1 MDLAAD
7 RVKRGIFSDKP
18 ACFLD
23 LFEREE
29 FMKKWLRIFAALL
42 MFLAC
47 AGMGMTAEAAETKD
61 TVVVL
66 GADLSAEQRAEV
78 LKLMGLTEEE
88 LESCTVLTITNE
100 TEHEYLDAYLDASII
115 GSKSL
120 SSVKIVKAAEG
131 SGVKVTT
138 QNINYCTTGMYR
150 NALLTAGMKD
160 TDVLVVGPTPISGT
174 AGLIGALKAYE
185 VMAGETVSD
194 TALDTALDEL
204 ITTGELAES
213 IQGASGSDEAEALI
227 AWLKGKVA
235 SGELDIGDE
244 ESIRA
249 AIAEGESAFGISL
262 SEEDKQ
268 RVIALLKKLD
278 SLGLNA
284 DYLLEQAQALYEKYG
299 LSIVEN
305 ANEAINEAV
314 ESALT
319 SAVKGFFENL
329 TTSISEFFK
338 SLLS

>member
-1 MDLAAD
+1 
-7 RVKRGIFSDKP
+7 
-18 ACFLD
+18 
-23 LFEREE
+23 
-29 FMKKWLRIFAALL
+29 MKKWFGVLAAFLIVLL
-42 MFLAC
+42 C
-47 AGMGMTAEAAETKD
+47 GIMGTTAEAAETKD

-78 LKLMGLTEEE
+78 LRLMGLTEEE
-88 LESCTVLTITNE
+88 LADCTVLAITNE
-100 TEHEYLDAYLDASII
+100 MEHAYLDAYMDASII

-120 SSVKIVKAAEG
+120 SSVKITKAAEG

-138 QNINYCTTGMYR
+138 QNINYCSTGMYR

-194 TALDTALDEL
+194 TVLDTALDEL
-204 ITTGELAES
+204 IATGELAES

-235 SGELDIGDE
+235 SGELDIGSE

-249 AIAEGESAFGISL
+249 AIAEGEKAFGITL
-262 SEEDKQ
+262 TEEDKQ
-268 RVIALLKKLD
+268 RIIALLKKLD

-314 ESALT
+314 ENALT

-329 TTSISEFFK
+329 TTSISDFFK
-338 SLLS
+338 NLFS

>member
-1 MDLAAD
+1 
-7 RVKRGIFSDKP
+7 
-18 ACFLD
+18 
-23 LFEREE
+23 
-29 FMKKWLRIFAALL
+29 MKKWKRTLLRILL
-42 MFLAC
+42 
-47 AGMGMTAEAAETKD
+47 AGMLSASIAGSLGMTGLTAKAAETKD

-78 LKLMGLTEEE
+78 LSLMGLSEEE
-88 LESCTVLTITNE
+88 LQNCTVLSITNE
-100 TEHEYLDAYLDASII
+100 MEHAYLDAYLDASVI

-120 SSVKIVKAAEG
+120 SSVKITRAAEG

-160 TDVLVVGPTPISGT
+160 TDVLVVGPVPISGT

-194 TALDTALDEL
+194 TTLDTALNEL
-204 ITTGELAES
+204 ITTGELAAS
-213 IQGASGSDEAEALI
+213 IQGESGGDEAEALI

-249 AIAEGESAFGISL
+249 AIAEGEKAFNISL
-262 SEEDKQ
+262 TEEDKQ
-268 RVIALLKKLD
+268 RIIELLKKLN

-284 DYLLEQAQALYEKYG
+284 DYLLEQAQYLYEKYG

-314 ESALT
+314 EGALT
-319 SAVKGFFENL
+319 SAFKGFFENL
-329 TTSISEFFK
+329 ANSISEFFK
-338 SLLS
+338 NLFS

>member
-1 MDLAAD
+1 
-7 RVKRGIFSDKP
+7 
-18 ACFLD
+18 
-23 LFEREE
+23 
-29 FMKKWLRIFAALL
+29 MKKWFGVFAAFL
-42 MFLAC
+42 MFLIC
-47 AGMGMTAEAAETKD
+47 SIMGMTAEATETKD

-78 LKLMGLTEEE
+78 LRLMGLTEEE
-88 LESCTVLTITNE
+88 LADCTVLSITNE
-100 TEHEYLDAYLDASII
+100 MEHAYLDAYMDASII

-120 SSVKIVKAAEG
+120 SSVKITKAAEG

-194 TALDTALDEL
+194 TVLDTALDEL

-235 SGELDIGDE
+235 GGELDIGDE

-249 AIAEGESAFGISL
+249 TIAEGEKAFGITL
-262 SEEDKQ
+262 TEEDKQ
-268 RVIALLKKLD
+268 QIIALLKKLD

-329 TTSISEFFK
+329 TTSISDFFK
-338 SLLS
+338 NLFS

>member
-1 MDLAAD
+1 
-7 RVKRGIFSDKP
+7 
-18 ACFLD
+18 
-23 LFEREE
+23 
-29 FMKKWLRIFAALL
+29 MKKWFGTFTAFLILL
-42 MFLAC
+42 LC
-47 AGMGMTAEAAETKD
+47 GTMGMTAKAAEAKD

-66 GADLSAEQRAEV
+66 GADLSAEQRAGV
-78 LKLMGLTEEE
+78 LQLMGLTEAE
-88 LESCTVLTITNE
+88 LADCTVLSITNE
-100 TEHEYLDAYLDASII
+100 TEHAYLDAYLDASVI

-120 SSVKIVKAAEG
+120 SSVKLTKAAEG

-160 TDVLVVGPTPISGT
+160 MDVLVVGPTPISGT

-185 VMAGETVSD
+185 AVSGETVSD
-194 TALDTALDEL
+194 TVLDTALDEL

-213 IQGASGSDEAEALI
+213 IQGESGSDEAEALI

-235 SGELDIGDE
+235 GGELDIGDE

-249 AIAEGESAFGISL
+249 AIAEGEQTFGISL
-262 SEEDKQ
+262 TEEDKQ
-268 RVIALLKKLD
+268 KIISLLKKLD

-329 TTSISEFFK
+329 KTSVSEFFTNLF
-338 SLLS
+338 S

>member
-1 MDLAAD
+1 
-7 RVKRGIFSDKP
+7 
-18 ACFLD
+18 
-23 LFEREE
+23 
-29 FMKKWLRIFAALL
+29 MKKWLGVLTV
-42 MFLAC
+42 FLIVSLC
-47 AGMGMTAEAAETKD
+47 GSMGMTAEAAETKD

-78 LKLMGLTEEE
+78 LRLMGLTEEK
-88 LESCTVLTITNE
+88 LADCTVLSITNE
-100 TEHEYLDAYLDASII
+100 MEHAYLDAYMDASII

-120 SSVKIVKAAEG
+120 SSVKITKAAEG

-194 TALDTALDEL
+194 TELDTALDEL

-235 SGELDIGDE
+235 GGELDIGDE

-249 AIAEGESAFGISL
+249 AIAEGEKAFGISL
-262 SEEDKQ
+262 KEEDKQ
-268 RVIALLKKLD
+268 QIIALLKKLD

-305 ANEAINEAV
+305 ANEAINDAV
-314 ESALT
+314 ENALT

-329 TTSISEFFK
+329 TTSISDFFR
-338 SLLS
+338 SLFS